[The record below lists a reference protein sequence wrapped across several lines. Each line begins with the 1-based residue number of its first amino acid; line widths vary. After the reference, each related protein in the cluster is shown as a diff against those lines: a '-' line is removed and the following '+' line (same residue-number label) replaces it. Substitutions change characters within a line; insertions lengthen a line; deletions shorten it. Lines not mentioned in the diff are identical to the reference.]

1 MTGEELLFFNHRPEA
16 VAVYAAFEEA
26 LKKRLGPLEPRVQ
39 KSQITYAG
47 KRGSRGSWSP
57 WAWGGG
63 RAPPGWPSPW
73 SPILDGGQ
81 TTYPSAPPVRWTG
94 S

>member
-39 KSQITYAG
+39 KSQITYAAPKVFACVSLPRKKG
-47 KRGSRGSWSP
+47 ESGILVSLGLGRREGSPR
-57 WAWGGG
+57 
-63 RAPPGWPSPW
+63 
-73 SPILDGGQ
+73 
-81 TTYPSAPPVRWTG
+81 VRWTG